1 MDNKE
6 VDYCK
11 CENSSGVYTRMDG
24 FGFWYMCSDC
34 DKVVED
40 SYKYF
45 NEAEDE
51 Y

>member
-1 MDNKE
+1 MDNNE
-6 VDYCK
+6 VDYCN
-11 CENSSGVYTRMDG
+11 CEDSSGVYTRMDG